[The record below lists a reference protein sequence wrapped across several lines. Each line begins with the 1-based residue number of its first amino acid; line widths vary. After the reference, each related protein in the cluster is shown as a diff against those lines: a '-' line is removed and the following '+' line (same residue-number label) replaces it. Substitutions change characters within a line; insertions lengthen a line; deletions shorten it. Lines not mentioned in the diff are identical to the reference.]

1 MRNSE
6 KNSCAANTDEKEIVH
21 VGWVAMGKKIRAIA
35 FYYPSPEF
43 NFKNILTQV
52 FAHQKYHAQLKGEEK
67 IIAPENCTPS
77 PPLPP

>member
-1 MRNSE
+1 M
-6 KNSCAANTDEKEIVH
+6 
-21 VGWVAMGKKIRAIA
+21 GWVAMGKKIRAIA

-77 PPLPP
+77 PPLPPKKIMVRALLILITHLVIPP